1 MEVAAQSSPVNAPEQ
16 SSAVNNPR
24 QILRIPKPKPKA
36 AINDV
41 GWNHID
47 RTKPEPLDKRFADVK
62 SSLIK
67 PENYVVVQAS
77 WERLTKALQ
86 ERVSEI
92 ESSGSSV
99 IDNSFGFRFLLIYD
113 RLYQVLISRKLA
125 PMVAFRKML
134 RKKLKRLVVVL

>member
-1 MEVAAQSSPVNAPEQ
+1 MEVAAQPSPLTPPEQ
-16 SSAVNNPR
+16 SSTVSNPR

-47 RTKPEPLDKRFADVK
+47 RTKPEPLEKRFADVK
-62 SSLIK
+62 ASLIK
-67 PENYVVVQAS
+67 PENYALVQAS

-92 ESSGSSV
+92 ESSGSNVKVFHIFSE
-99 IDNSFGFRFLLIYD
+99 LC
-113 RLYQVLISRKLA
+113 
-125 PMVAFRKML
+125 
-134 RKKLKRLVVVL
+134 